1 MNRRERV
8 FAAVR
13 GEPVDRL
20 PVSFWGHF
28 YHRESSA
35 SDLADATLE
44 FQRTFDWDW
53 VKLNPR
59 KHYHVEPWGVRYA
72 YSGRPNEKP
81 VLESWPVRRAEDWAE
96 ITARPA
102 DAGAFAEQLEAVR
115 LVRRGLPPDVPLIE
129 TVFTPLAVLGEMVKE
144 PKELR
149 DHMRTHPQL
158 VRAALEAVTATYE
171 GFVRQVMAAGV
182 DGLYFA
188 TVDWASQDLMS
199 AADLR
204 EWARPF
210 DLRVL
215 KAAGEAPLHVLHVCK
230 RRNLLLEMR
239 DYPVAAYSYDATD
252 PTNPPLADALARMP
266 GAFMGGISHE
276 GALQHS
282 DPEAALG
289 EFHAALE
296 ITQGRHWLVAPG
308 CSIPPAT
315 PAANLRALR
324 AAVDASRPL
333 V

>member
-35 SDLADATLE
+35 ADLVDATLE
-44 FQRTFDWDW
+44 FQRAHDWDW

-59 KHYHVEPWGVRYA
+59 KHYHVEPWGVAYT

-81 VLESWPVRRAEDWAE
+81 VLAEWPVHRADDWKH
-96 ITARPA
+96 IGKRDPGQ
-102 DAGAFAEQLEAVR
+102 GAFAEQLDAVR
-115 LVRRGLPPDVPLIE
+115 LMRRALPADVPLIE

-144 PKELR
+144 PQELR
-149 DHMRTHPQL
+149 EHMRTHPDL
-158 VRAALEAVTATYE
+158 VRAALEAVTVTYE
-171 GFVRQVMAAGV
+171 GYVRRVMAAGV

-199 AADLR
+199 AADLDA
-204 EWARPF
+204 WARPY

-215 KAAGEAPLHVLHVCK
+215 NAAGAAPFHVLHVCK
-230 RRNLLLEMR
+230 RRNLLLEMNA
-239 DYPVAAYSYDATD
+239 YPVAAFSYDASD
-252 PTNPPLADALARMP
+252 PSNPPLRDALARMP
-266 GAFMGGISHE
+266 GAFMGGISHDD
-276 GALQHS
+276 ALQRP
-282 DPEAALG
+282 DPGPAL
-289 EFHAALE
+289 EQFESTLE
-296 ITQGRHWLVAPG
+296 ITQGRRWLVAPG
-308 CSIPPAT
+308 CSIPPTT
-315 PAANLRALR
+315 PDANLRALR
-324 AAVDASRPL
+324 AAVDAPRPA

>member
-1 MNRRERV
+1 
-8 FAAVR
+8 
-13 GEPVDRL
+13 
-20 PVSFWGHF
+20 
-28 YHRESSA
+28 
-35 SDLADATLE
+35 
-44 FQRTFDWDW
+44 

-81 VLESWPVRRAEDWAE
+81 VLETWPVRRAEDWAS
-96 ITARPA
+96 ITARPGA
-102 DAGAFAEQLEAVR
+102 DAFAEQLDAVR
-115 LVRRGLPPDVPLIE
+115 LVRGGLPPDVPLIE

-144 PKELR
+144 PHELR

-171 GFVRQVMAAGV
+171 GFVRQVMAAGA

-204 EWARPF
+204 EWARPY

-215 KAAGEAPLHVLHVCK
+215 RAAGEAPLHVLHVCK

-239 DYPVAAYSYDATD
+239 DYPVAAFSYDATD
-252 PTNPPLADALARMP
+252 STNPPLADALARMP
-266 GAFMGGISHE
+266 GAFMGGISYE

-282 DPEAALG
+282 DPEAVLG
-289 EFHAALE
+289 EFHTALE
-296 ITQGRHWLVAPG
+296 ITEGHRWLVAPG

-324 AAVDASRPL
+324 AAVDAARPL

>member
-44 FQRTFDWDW
+44 FQRTYDWDW

-72 YSGRPNEKP
+72 YPGRPNQKP
-81 VLESWPVRRAEDWAE
+81 VLEAWPVRRAEDWKQIGE
-96 ITARPA
+96 RPH
-102 DAGAFAEQLEAVR
+102 DQGAFAEQLEAIR

-144 PKELR
+144 PHELR
-149 DHMRTHPQL
+149 EHMRTHPDL
-158 VRAALEAVTATYE
+158 VRAALEAVTVTYE
-171 GFVRQVMAAGV
+171 NFVRRVMAAGV

-199 AADLR
+199 AADLDA
-204 EWARPF
+204 WARPC
-210 DLRVL
+210 DRRVL
-215 KAAGEAPLHVLHVCK
+215 AAAGPAPFHVLHVCK
-230 RRNLLLEMR
+230 RRNLLLELR
-239 DYPVAAYSYDATD
+239 DYPVAAFSYDATD
-252 PTNPPLADALARMP
+252 PSNPPLVDALARMP

-276 GALQHS
+276 GALQGP
-282 DPEAALG
+282 DPEAALA

-296 ITQGRHWLVAPG
+296 ITQGRRWLVAPG

-315 PAANLRALR
+315 PAENLRALR

>member
-35 SDLADATLE
+35 SELADATLE
-44 FQRTFDWDW
+44 FQRTYDWDW

-81 VLESWPVRRAEDWAE
+81 VLETWPVRRAEDWAS
-96 ITARPA
+96 ITARPGA
-102 DAGAFAEQLEAVR
+102 DAFAEQLDAVR
-115 LVRRGLPPDVPLIE
+115 LVRGGLPPDVPLIE

-144 PKELR
+144 PHELR

-171 GFVRQVMAAGV
+171 GFVRQVMAAGA

-204 EWARPF
+204 EWARPY

-215 KAAGEAPLHVLHVCK
+215 RAAGEAPLHVLHVCK

-239 DYPVAAYSYDATD
+239 DYPVAAFSYDATD
-252 PTNPPLADALARMP
+252 STNPPLADALARMP
-266 GAFMGGISHE
+266 GAFMGGISYE

-282 DPEAALG
+282 DPEAVLG
-289 EFHAALE
+289 EFHTALE
-296 ITQGRHWLVAPG
+296 ITHGHRWLVAPG